1 MPTLVNNILATTN
14 NVGCYH
20 GYKSVEST
28 RSRTVNRISAPFPF
42 LHLKPLAWRSL
53 TCLSQ
58 KYCVLP
64 TASEWCLL
72 TLARQFPLSYS
83 KQCFADTVLCTRRM
97 NGEAQCPKD

>member
-58 KYCVLP
+58 KCCVLQLHLNG
-64 TASEWCLL
+64 ACSHF
-72 TLARQFPLSYS
+72 QG
-83 KQCFADTVLCTRRM
+83 CFH
-97 NGEAQCPKD
+97 